1 MQSLKRKITREGR
14 DQMNKETETSKPV
27 MMKKSVFKWS
37 TGFIYTG
44 LSLWALTT
52 IYPIIWVVLNSFKDR
67 KQILS
72 NSFALPVGDLF
83 TLDNYR
89 LAFQRIDMF
98 GAYRNSIVI
107 SCTVAGVVILFAGL
121 ASYVLVRYEFKGK
134 KALQALV
141 LAGMMF
147 PVFSTIIPVFRMMN
161 TWGIVNTDNLWLSL
175 LATAL
180 PQIAGNMSFAI
191 VVLTGFIRSLPI
203 ELEEAAYMEG
213 SNIFQIFFK
222 VIMPLTK
229 PSFATVGIF
238 TFLWSY
244 NDLFTQMFTLRLKNQ
259 WAITRLLN
267 EITSM
272 EGTNY
277 GLMASAVTIVVIP
290 VLIVYILLQKYIIKG
305 MTAGAIKG

>member
-1 MQSLKRKITREGR
+1 
-14 DQMNKETETSKPV
+14 MNH
-27 MMKKSVFKWS
+27 KKYSFKLS
-37 TGFIYTG
+37 ASIIYIV

-52 IYPIIWVVLNSFKDR
+52 IYPIIWVVLNSFKDK

-72 NSFALPVGDLF
+72 NSFALPMGKLF
-83 TLDNYR
+83 TLDNYK
-89 LAFQRIDMF
+89 LAFQKIDMF
-98 GAYRNSIVI
+98 GAYRNSIII
-107 SCTVAGVVILFAGL
+107 SCTVAAVVILLAGL
-121 ASYVLVRYEFKGK
+121 ASYVLVRYEFRGK
-134 KALQALV
+134 KTLQSLV

-161 TWGIVNTDNLWLSL
+161 HWGIVNTDNLWLSL

-191 VVLTGFIRSLPI
+191 VVLTGFIKSLPV

-213 SNIFQIFFK
+213 CNIFQIFFK

-267 EITSM
+267 ELTSM

-305 MTAGAIKG
+305 MTAGAVKG